1 MKKIFLLC
9 ILLTGCSTSPEYI
22 YTPFKTFYAQPPGN
36 PRSWPQPIQLEDID
50 GSGIYVFTNGEYW
63 YSGPRIMNTHG
74 WVPLANG
81 RPGWYL
87 LPGDVWEMEVCF
99 VERNLN

>member
-1 MKKIFLLC
+1 MKKIILLA
-9 ILLTGCSTSPEYI
+9 IFLTGCSTPDYI

-36 PRSWPQPIQLEDID
+36 PKSWPQPIQLKDID
-50 GSGIYVFTNGEYW
+50 KSGIYVFTNGEYW
-63 YSGPRIMNTHG
+63 YSGPRIMNTKG